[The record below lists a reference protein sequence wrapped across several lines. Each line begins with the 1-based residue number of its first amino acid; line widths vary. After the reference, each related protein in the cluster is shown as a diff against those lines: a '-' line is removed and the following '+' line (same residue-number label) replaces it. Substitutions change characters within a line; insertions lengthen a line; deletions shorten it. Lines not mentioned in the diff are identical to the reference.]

1 MPNFKQAS
9 LYLLTTLILLSGCT
23 QIVTAPIEIAGSV
36 VGTTLD
42 VAGATVGV
50 VTGSGSDDE
59 DDKDDENT
67 TNTQKNEK
75 EN

>member
-1 MPNFKQAS
+1 MSNFKQTI
-9 LYLLTTLILLSGCT
+9 LYLFTTLILLSGCT
-23 QIVTAPIEIAGSV
+23 QVVTAPIEIAGSV

-50 VTGSGSDDE
+50 VTGTGSDDE
-59 DDKDDENT
+59 DDNDTE
-67 TNTQKNEK
+67 KNEK